1 MQSPEEAGPRR
12 QPWDAAAP
20 LVHPHPGRAASRP
33 PSRGRFLGRPR
44 PSLRRCSAQMWHEGG
59 LLHLLPLC
67 IFALRLLICAFCFV
81 FHLYSNICPAKHIYS
96 NTSGTM
102 SKVNAYVSKVCLFLP
117 FWMVIGARILSL
129 STANKGP
136 GRRVATL
143 VVRLHYH

>member
-1 MQSPEEAGPRR
+1 
-12 QPWDAAAP
+12 
-20 LVHPHPGRAASRP
+20 
-33 PSRGRFLGRPR
+33 
-44 PSLRRCSAQMWHEGG
+44 MWHEGG

-136 GRRVATL
+136 GRRVATSGAAAL
-143 VVRLHYH
+143 PLSPNTLIFGERAPLGFLTWSMVVLHGIEMF